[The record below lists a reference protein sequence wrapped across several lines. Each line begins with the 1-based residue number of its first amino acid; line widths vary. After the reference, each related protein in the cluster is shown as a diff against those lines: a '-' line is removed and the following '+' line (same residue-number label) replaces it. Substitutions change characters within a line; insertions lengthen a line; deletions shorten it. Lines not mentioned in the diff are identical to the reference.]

1 MALSQNQPTIPL
13 HSQAQYVESSSQAEM
28 LMGHNVITYQSQVY
42 IWIFSSLT
50 TK

>member
-42 IWIFSSLT
+42 I
-50 TK
+50 